1 MRKSMKLAVSL
12 VALLGAAL
20 LPATASVAADVEF
33 WSPFTGPDGTAID
46 ALVKDFNST
55 AGSAAGVNVK
65 LLIIPWEQ
73 YYTKLSVAL
82 ASRTAP
88 DLAVMHSHQI
98 AGFVKQ
104 GALEAYTPEE
114 VTNAGLVEADYIAPL
129 WGAGIVNAERFGV
142 PIDAFPRHIYY
153 NKALF
158 EQAGLDPA
166 NPPKTGAE
174 LLEAAKK
181 IDALGD
187 DIHGL
192 FFQLVGS
199 GVVRNF
205 YSLYWQYQ
213 DDLYNADMTDVAD
226 GFAESAKKALM
237 GLKVFLD
244 EGVAPKEEISDSA
257 AQFAQN
263 KIGIS
268 LTQITDLA
276 VYQTAAAE
284 QGLQYG
290 VAVLPQF
297 GDRPATFALGHNF
310 IVPRGTPAEA
320 RAEAMVFVKWMGDN
334 SLAWTK
340 TGKMPAKVTTLNSA
354 EFQALPEQAIV
365 AKSLEYVHFPPALS
379 VQPLVDSA
387 VQRTI
392 EAFYAG
398 QADVDQTV
406 TQLAEAIRAELAKK

>member
-1 MRKSMKLAVSL
+1 MRKHARLAVSL
-12 VALLGAAL
+12 ATLLGAAVL
-20 LPATASVAADVEF
+20 SSTPGIAGEVEF

-46 ALVKDFNST
+46 ALVKDFNAT
-55 AGSAAGVNVK
+55 TGGEADVKVN

-104 GALEAYTPEE
+104 GALEAYTAEE
-114 VTNAGLVEADYIAPL
+114 IATAGLVETDYIPAL
-129 WGAGIVNAERFGV
+129 WAAGIANDQRHGV

-158 EQAGLDPA
+158 EQAGLDPE

-174 LLEAAKK
+174 LLDAAKK
-181 IDALGD
+181 IDALGE

-205 YSLYWQYQ
+205 YSLFWQYQ

-226 GFAESAKKALM
+226 GFAESAKKALLD
-237 GLKVFLD
+237 LKVFLD
-244 EGVAPKEEISDSA
+244 EGVAPNEEISDSA
-257 AQFAQN
+257 ARFAQN

-284 QGLQYG
+284 QGLEYG

-297 GDRPATFALGHNF
+297 GDQPATFALGHNF
-310 IVPRGTPAEA
+310 VIPRGTPPDA
-320 RAEAMVFVKWMGDN
+320 RADAMVFITWMGDN
-334 SLAWTK
+334 SLAWTE
-340 TGKMPAKVTTLNSA
+340 TGKMPAKVTTLNSP
-354 EFQALPEQAIV
+354 EFQALPEQSAI
-365 AKSLEYVHFPPALS
+365 AASLEYVRFPPALS
-379 VQPLVDSA
+379 VQPSVDTA
-387 VQRTI
+387 LQRII
-392 EAFYAG
+392 EGFYAG
-398 QADVDQTV
+398 QTDVDQTV
-406 TQLAEAIRAELAKK
+406 AQIEEAIRAELAKK